1 MSSFSE
7 LSGCNILVTGANGF
21 IGTALIKRLCECG
34 AEVYALVR
42 SGGEHS
48 TVIAGESRVVT
59 VFSDFESGFEKTLAM
74 KLPKIDLLYHCAAS
88 GVNTNRL
95 DDKSLVLTN
104 LALTKAFLELGLRK
118 EVKRF
123 VTLGSGF
130 EYGFGENRKESS
142 CLNPRSFYAASKSAC
157 SLLAQAYAFQEDLP
171 TVVIR
176 PFVVYGPGEAESR
189 LTTSVV
195 KAVHSAKPVQLTQGR
210 QVIDMLFVADL
221 IEALVLSAVREKA
234 VGEILN
240 ICSGKGVTV
249 QEVVQ
254 VILKVLGTTNQV
266 QFGAL
271 PDRTSGADKLT
282 GDWSKAQSILGW
294 HPEACLTDGIQAT
307 IDSIRATM

>member
-1 MSSFSE
+1 MQSFSK
-7 LSGCNILVTGANGF
+7 LSGRNILVTGANGF
-21 IGTALIKRLCECG
+21 IGTALVKRLCECE

-42 SGGEHS
+42 SGGDYPKS
-48 TVIAGESRVVT
+48 TLGENRVAT
-59 VFSDFESGFEKTLAM
+59 VFSDFESGFEKSLARR
-74 KLPKIDLLYHCAAS
+74 LPKIDFLYHCAAS
-88 GVNTNRL
+88 GVSINRL
-95 DDKSLVLTN
+95 DDKNLVLTN
-104 LALTKAFLELGLRK
+104 LALTKSFLELGLRK

-123 VTLGSGF
+123 ITLGSGF

-157 SLLAQAYAFQEDLP
+157 SLLVQTYAFQEDLP

-195 KAVHSAKPVQLTQGR
+195 KAVHAAKPVKLTQGR
-210 QVIDMLFVADL
+210 QVIDMLFADDL
-221 IEALVLSAVREKA
+221 IKALLLSAVCEKA
-234 VGEILN
+234 IGEILN

-254 VILKVLGTTNQV
+254 VILKTLGATNEI

-271 PDRTSGADKLT
+271 PDRMSGADKLT

-294 HPEACLTDGIQAT
+294 HPETYLTDGIQAT
-307 IDSIRATM
+307 IDSIRVAM

>member
-1 MSSFSE
+1 MKSFSE
-7 LSGCNILVTGANGF
+7 LSGRNILVAGANGF
-21 IGTALIKRLCECG
+21 IGTALVKRLCECG

-42 SGGEHS
+42 SGGDYPKS
-48 TVIAGESRVVT
+48 TSGENHVT
-59 VFSDFESGFEKTLAM
+59 MVASDFESGFEKSLTK
-74 KLPKIDLLYHCAAS
+74 KLPEIDFLYHCAAS
-88 GVNTNRL
+88 GVRTNRL

-104 LALTKAFLELGLRK
+104 LALTKSFLELGLRK

-130 EYGFGENRKESS
+130 EYGFGEKRKEDS
-142 CLNPRSFYAASKSAC
+142 CLGPRSFYAASKSAC
-157 SLLAQAYAFQEDLP
+157 SLLVQTYAFQEDLP

-189 LTTSVV
+189 LTSSVV
-195 KAVHSAKPVQLTQGR
+195 KAVRSGEPVQLTRGH
-210 QVIDMLFVADL
+210 QVIDMLFADDL
-221 IEALVLSAVREKA
+221 IKALLLSAVCEKA

-249 QEVVQ
+249 QEVVG
-254 VILKVLGTTNQV
+254 VILKVLGATNEV

-307 IDSIRATM
+307 IDSIGVAI

>member
-1 MSSFSE
+1 MRSFSE
-7 LSGCNILVTGANGF
+7 LSGRNILVTGANGF
-21 IGTALIKRLCECG
+21 IGTALVRRLRECG

-42 SGGEHS
+42 SDGDHLRWPSDGR
-48 TVIAGESRVVT
+48 RVTMIV
-59 VFSDFESGFEKTLAM
+59 SDFESGFEKSLARR
-74 KLPKIDLLYHCAAS
+74 LPKIDFLYHCAAS
-88 GVNTNRL
+88 GVSTNRL
-95 DDKSLVLTN
+95 DDKGLVLTN
-104 LALTKAFLELGLRK
+104 LALTKSFLELGLIK

-123 VTLGSGF
+123 ITLGSGF
-130 EYGFGENRKESS
+130 EYGFGEKRKENS

-157 SLLAQAYAFQEDLP
+157 SLLVQAYAFQEDLP

-195 KAVHSAKPVQLTQGR
+195 KAVYSAEPVKLTQGR
-210 QVIDMLFVADL
+210 QVIDMLFADDL
-221 IEALVLSAVREKA
+221 IKALLLSAVREKA

-240 ICSGKGVTV
+240 ICSGKGATV

-254 VILKVLGTTNQV
+254 VILKALGATNEV

-271 PDRTSGADKLT
+271 PERTSGADKLT

-294 HPEACLTDGIQAT
+294 HPETCLADGVRAT
-307 IDSIRATM
+307 IDSIGVAI